1 MEAGVDWIQIK
12 FPIENYWIK
21 GFIMRIAFR
30 QVVILSGLFFGCFVP
45 QCIFGQEEGLVAHW
59 SFDETHMATTHDSAG
74 ATDDKIDGFSK
85 YVPGVA
91 GTGLRFD
98 GYTTGVIRPGKSAP
112 HLKDAFTVEAWVA
125 MNTYPWNLVPIVDH
139 EADQQVGY
147 LLGIDP
153 LGHVS
158 LQVSVDRVWRTV
170 TSTAQLP
177 LKKWAHVA
185 GVFDSNNG
193 LTIYIDGKEAGHLD
207 ARGEMSPLA
216 DAWFGQDDLIIGRVR
231 QATVPMPSERDNP
244 KFAIFYSLDG
254 ILDELNIYNRSL
266 RADEVQSAYA
276 SAHAPT
282 GEVLPWPTLPSGP
295 PGAGPFGAYYTTLK
309 YEDVWDRPRRLGSD
323 SDVVVR
329 FDQSPIRL
337 VFWQG
342 TNFIPAWVT
351 ENNKWYTDEFVE
363 TWGAGCP
370 DGGDCE
376 PMSDK
381 QSRYSHVRILESND
395 ARAVIHWRYALSE
408 VENYK
413 GANPDSMGWFDWADE
428 YWTVYPDGIA
438 IRRQML
444 HTTDT
449 SKPHEWQ
456 ESIVIH
462 GAGQWPEDNINLD
475 AITLANMQGETATYT
490 WPLKT
495 KWEFTFPAGPR
506 TFDKPDHPNIQVVN
520 LKSEWK
526 PFQVMPPE
534 HAKIEVYNQEK
545 TFYTFECWNHWPVAQ
560 IVSSG
565 RPCVAPDRPSH
576 SSLSHL
582 YWDDYETSGGTESKI
597 LMSGMTTS
605 AAAKLVTIAKAWVTP
620 AKIEVAGSAFGS
632 DGYNPA
638 ERAYMITRKTGTP
651 IAPLEITLDAAAA
664 TPAVNPAFVI
674 KNWGEA
680 APVLKIDGKTGAW
693 GADFRYGLERN
704 LDGIDLVVWIR
715 KELARPTKVRL
726 AASK

>member
-1 MEAGVDWIQIK
+1 
-12 FPIENYWIK
+12 
-21 GFIMRIAFR
+21 MRISFR
-30 QVVILSGLFFGCFVP
+30 QAGILSGLLSCCLLP
-45 QCIFGQEEGLVAHW
+45 QCVSGQEQGLVAQW
-59 SFDETHMATTHDSAG
+59 SFNETQTRTTHDSAG
-74 ATDDKIDGFSK
+74 GVEDTVEGFSK
-85 YVPGVA
+85 YVPGVT

-98 GYTTGVIRPGKSAP
+98 GYTTAVVRAGKSAP
-112 HLKDAFTVEAWVA
+112 HLKDAFTVEAWIA
-125 MNTYPWNLVPIVDH
+125 MNSYPWNLAPIVDH
-139 EADQQVGY
+139 QADQQAGY
-147 LLGIDP
+147 FFGIDA

-158 LQVSVDRVWRTV
+158 LQVAVDRVWRTV
-170 TSTAQLP
+170 TTTAQLP

-185 GVFDSNNG
+185 GVFDSNHG
-193 LTIYIDGKEAGHLD
+193 LTIYIDGKEAAHVDG
-207 ARGEMSPLA
+207 RGAMSPLE
-216 DAWFGQDDLIIGRVR
+216 DAWYGGDDLIIGRVR
-231 QATVPMPSERDNP
+231 QATVPIPSERDNP
-244 KFAIFYSLDG
+244 KFAIIYSLDG
-254 ILDELNIYNRSL
+254 VLDELKIYD
-266 RADEVQSAYA
+266 RALGPEELQRAYVA
-276 SAHAPT
+276 AHAPS
-282 GEVLPWPTLPSGP
+282 GEVLAWAALPSGP
-295 PGAGPFGAYYTTLK
+295 AGAGRFGAFYTTLK
-309 YEDVWDRPRRLGSD
+309 YEDAWDRPRRLGSD

-363 TWGAGCP
+363 SWGAGCP

-395 ARAVIHWRYALSE
+395 ARAVVHWRYALSE

-413 GANPDSMGWFDWADE
+413 GAHSGLMGWFDWADE

-438 IRRQML
+438 IRKQVL

-462 GAGQWPEDNINLD
+462 GPGQHPEDNINLD
-475 AITLANMQGETATYT
+475 AVTLANMQGETATYT

-506 TFDKPDHPNIQVVN
+506 TFDKPNHPNIQIVN

-526 PFQVMPPE
+526 PFQVAPPE
-534 HAKIEVYNQEK
+534 HARIEVYNQEK

-565 RPCVAPDRPSH
+565 RPCVAADRASH

-582 YWDDYETSGGTESKI
+582 YWDDYQTGEGTESKI
-597 LMSGMTTS
+597 LMSGLTTS
-605 AAAKLVTIAKAWVTP
+605 AAARLVPVAKAWLTP
-620 AKIEVAGSAFGS
+620 AKVEVAGGAFRS
-632 DGYNPA
+632 DGYNAA
-638 ERAYMITRKTGTP
+638 ERAYVVSRQGSMAKATM
-651 IAPLEITLDAAAA
+651 EIMLDAAADA
-664 TPAVNPAFVI
+664 PVVNPVFVI
-674 KNWGEA
+674 RNWGEDV
-680 APVLKIDGKTGAW
+680 PVLKIDGKMAAW
-693 GADFRYGLERN
+693 GGDFRYGVERN
-704 LDGIDLVVWIR
+704 LEGTNLVVWMR
-715 KELARPTKVRL
+715 KDSARAMKVSL
-726 AASK
+726 SSAK